1 MNKRAIELSVNMFV
15 MITLAI
21 VIFSFGIKF
30 AKDVFSTS
38 SQLAETSFKDADRA
52 IQDLACA
59 SAERVCLPASTK
71 TVDGSKPAFFG
82 VVVENVLQQERVFVV
97 DIDPVNATQELKTL
111 PTDTEPREES
121 IKPKEKH
128 KFGIAVANE
137 GAQKNTYTFKA
148 TVKYKKDDGT
158 LETYSTAPLLFY
170 VNVP

>member
-21 VIFSFGIKF
+21 VIFAFGIKF

-38 SQLAETSFKDADRA
+38 SALAETSFKDADRA

-71 TVDGSKPAFFG
+71 TVEGGKPAFFG
-82 VVVENVLQQERVFVV
+82 VVIENVLPEEHVFVV
-97 DIDPVNATQELKTL
+97 DVDPINVPDTLKTL
-111 PTDTEPREES
+111 PDKDTPREET
-121 IKPKEKH
+121 IKSKEKA
-128 KFGIAVANE
+128 KVGIAVANN
-137 GAQKNTYTFKA
+137 GAQKGTYTYKV
-148 TVKYKKDDGT
+148 TVKIKKEDGT
-158 LETYSTAPLLFY
+158 LSDYATAPLLFY